1 MAIKFQFNKTSLN
14 DLNKQLKVRT
24 NALPTLKN
32 KESALRIEVKKAKT
46 KSDDLV
52 KQLDASLKSYAY
64 LAALWNEFEPGLI
77 SVRNVELKTEKI
89 AGVKV
94 PSLVGVEYDVKEFD
108 VFRRPLWMSDG
119 VEILKNLAQIGIES
133 EIYLEKMRL
142 LDFSR
147 KKTTQKVNLY
157 EKVQIPGYLEAIRK
171 IKRYMEDEENLSKA
185 SQKIVK
191 TRHTVE
197 EDEENLLR
205 KEVEND

>member
-191 TRHTVE
+191 TRHTAE

-205 KEVEND
+205 KELEND

>member
-14 DLNKQLKVRT
+14 DLNKQLKIRT

-32 KESALRIEVKKAKT
+32 KESALRMEVKRAKAK
-46 KSDDLV
+46 SDELME
-52 KQLDASLKSYAY
+52 KLSASLKSYEY

-77 SVRNVELKTEKI
+77 SVKDVILQTDKI
-89 AGVKV
+89 AGVKT
-94 PSLVGVEYDVKEFD
+94 PSLIEVIYDVKEFD
-108 VFRRPLWMSDG
+108 VFKKPLWYSDG
-119 VEILKNLAQIGIES
+119 VKILQQLAQIGIES
-133 EIYLEKMRL
+133 EIYMEKMRL

-157 EKVQIPGYLEAIRK
+157 EKVQIPGYQEAIRK

-191 TRHTVE
+191 TRHLIE
-197 EDEENLLR
+197 EEEEN
-205 KEVEND
+205 K